1 MQAQIFLV
9 DDDDDLR
16 EAVLD
21 TFHKHKISA
30 RGFAR
35 AADALEALDPE
46 WRGVVL
52 SDIRMPGM
60 DGLAFQQEV
69 KRLAPDVPVILFTGH
84 GDVPVAV
91 QAMRNGAFEFLEKPV
106 HPDHL
111 HQVVLRALKMRSLQ
125 VELTNLQHKARAT
138 LPLEERLVGRS
149 SAMRFVRR
157 DIQAVAPLQ
166 VDVLIWGQDG
176 TGKTAAARAIHDL
189 SPNAAGK
196 FVVFN
201 CSAVS
206 PDTIER
212 TLFDE
217 GGAVAR
223 AFGGTLHLQDIEALS
238 DQLQAQILRIFDS
251 VDAPRVVASV
261 SQKPEELLAEGMLR
275 SDLLYRI
282 NVAQIELPPLKERG
296 RDVFVLLDHFIQR
309 AAARH
314 GKSQKALPVPD
325 LDALGKYTWPGNVR
339 ELRNV
344 AEKLVVGLT
353 IRLDERV
360 TAQITETY
368 DDAMLRHE
376 RELLSSALIQSG
388 GRKAAAADLLGI
400 PRKRLYLRLK
410 HCGIEE

>member
-1 MQAQIFLV
+1 MQALIFVV

-21 TFHKHKISA
+21 TFEKHKLPA

-35 AADALEALDPE
+35 AAQALEEVDPE
-46 WRGVVL
+46 WPGVVL

-60 DGLAFQQEV
+60 SGLEFQEEV
-69 KRLAPDVPVILFTGH
+69 NRLAPDVPVILFTGH

-91 QAMRNGAFEFLEKPV
+91 QALRNGAFEFLEKPV

-125 VELTNLQHKARAT
+125 IEVASLQNQVRDAI
-138 LPLEERLVGRS
+138 PLNERIVGRS
-149 SAMRFVRR
+149 KAMRFVRR
-157 DIQAVAPLQ
+157 DIHAVAPLQ
-166 VDVLIWGQDG
+166 VDVLLWGEDG

-189 SPNAAGK
+189 SPNASGE
-196 FVVFN
+196 FVVVN
-201 CSAVS
+201 CSAIS
-206 PDTIER
+206 ADNMER
-212 TLFDE
+212 ILFDE

-223 AFGGTLHLQDIEALS
+223 AIGGSLHLQDIESLP
-238 DQLQAQILRIFDS
+238 DQLQAQVLRIFDEAQ
-251 VDAPRVVASV
+251 APRVVASV
-261 SQKPEELLAEGMLR
+261 GKKPEDLLVEGRLR

-282 NVAQIELPPLKERG
+282 NVAQIELPPLRERG
-296 RDVFVLLDHFIQR
+296 RDVFLLLDHFIRQ

-314 GKSQKALPVPD
+314 SKSQKSLPVPD
-325 LDALGKYTWPGNVR
+325 LDAVGNYDWPGNVR

-353 IRLDERV
+353 VRIGGPAATEISESYDE
-360 TAQITETY
+360 
-368 DDAMLRHE
+368 AMLRHE
-376 RELLSSALIQSG
+376 RELLTNALIQSG

-410 HCGIEE
+410 HCGLD

>member
-1 MQAQIFLV
+1 MQSQIILV

-16 EAVLD
+16 DAVLD
-21 TFHKHKISA
+21 TLEKHKLA
-30 RGFAR
+30 AKGFAR

-46 WRGVVL
+46 WPGVVL

-60 DGLAFQQEV
+60 DGLAFQEEV

-125 VELTNLQHKARAT
+125 VELTNLQHKTRDT

-149 SAMRFVRR
+149 KVMRFVRR
-157 DIQAVAPLQ
+157 DLQAVAPLQ
-166 VDVLIWGQDG
+166 VDVLLWGQDG

-189 SPNAAGK
+189 SPNAGGA
-196 FVVFN
+196 FVVVN

-206 PDTIER
+206 QDTIER
-212 TLFDE
+212 TLFEE

-223 AFGGTLHLQDIEALS
+223 ASGGTLHLQDVEALS
-238 DQLQAQILRIFDS
+238 DQLQAQLLRIFDS
-251 VDAPRVVASV
+251 RDAPRVVASV
-261 SQKPEELLAEGMLR
+261 SQKPEELLAEGKLR

-282 NVAQIELPPLKERG
+282 NVAQIEMPPLKERG

-353 IRLDERV
+353 VRLDERASAAV
-360 TAQITETY
+360 TETY
-368 DDAMLRHE
+368 DEAMLRHE
-376 RELLSSALIQSG
+376 RELLSNALIQSG
-388 GRKAAAADLLGI
+388 GRKAAAAELLGV

-410 HCGIEE
+410 HCGID

>member
-35 AADALEALDPE
+35 AAEALEALDPE
-46 WRGVVL
+46 WSGVVL

-60 DGLAFQQEV
+60 DGLSFQKEV

-149 SAMRFVRR
+149 KAMRFVRR

-189 SPNAAGK
+189 SPNAAEE
-196 FVVFN
+196 FVVVN

-206 PDTIER
+206 QDTIER

-223 AFGGTLHLQDIEALS
+223 ASGGTLHLQDIEALS
-238 DQLQAQILRIFDS
+238 DRLQAQLLRIFDGPN
-251 VDAPRVVASV
+251 APRVVASV
-261 SQKPEELLAEGMLR
+261 SHKPEELLAGGKLR

-314 GKSQKALPVPD
+314 GKSQKAMPVPD
-325 LDALGKYTWPGNVR
+325 LEALGKYTWPGNVR

-353 IRLDERV
+353 VRLDDRAA
-360 TAQITETY
+360 AQISETY

-376 RELLSSALIQSG
+376 RELLSNALIQSG